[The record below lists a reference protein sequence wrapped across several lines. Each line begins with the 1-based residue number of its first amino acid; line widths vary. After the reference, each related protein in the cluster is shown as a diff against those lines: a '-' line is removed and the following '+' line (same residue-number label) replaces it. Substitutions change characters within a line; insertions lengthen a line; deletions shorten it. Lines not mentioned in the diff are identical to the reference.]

1 MVNWKQQTAQRGFYM
16 KRICIVFIIL
26 LLFLYFNMFVWTP
39 SEPDTMSSQASAL
52 AAESSSASASPYF
65 LEAIG
70 ADDTAAVLD
79 GYPVKETV
87 VAVIDTGA
95 ELSHEDLAD
104 SLWINEAEQNG
115 ADNVDDDG
123 NGYID
128 DIYGVDFIN
137 NVPTPIPDDSSAPLR
152 YEAPEDDSNTSH
164 GTHVSGIIGMNPDN
178 AVGYAGVGYHTK
190 IMILKAGNSKNSF
203 SFANATKAV
212 EYAVANGADV
222 INMSFGS
229 YNENSTFAEELEKA
243 SSSCLLVAA
252 AGNDGRASSNST
264 MYPAAYPYVIGIMAG
279 NTTDGCW
286 TSSNFVDT
294 SPAPYDILC
303 PGESILSTTRY
314 NSYAEKS
321 GTSMASP
328 MAAGSAAVIMGF
340 LEANKTYENREDLLA
355 DTKKYLLMSDSVYT
369 YVADSGLIYITPR
382 LNLKNSLLHI
392 IEDLKKET
400 EASASPAITPS
411 GSPPPTIT
419 PSGSP
424 APTKTPLPTSSA
436 TPTATETPARTS
448 TPSTT
453 PVVSP
458 SPTDS
463 AIPVSPSPA
472 GTPAGTSTPTISP
485 SPASSATPGGFGSPS
500 ESPAVS
506 GTPSP
511 GSTAVSG
518 TPSPGITAVP
528 GTTASAKKFDTK
540 SLKIKKVTQKK
551 KGKHKL
557 TIKWEKCKTAT
568 RYQIRVKYK
577 KNGETRWFY
586 TKKTKITL
594 TRSKKMQVSIRAQ
607 KVSGKKIWSG
617 SYKRLPRVG

>member
-1 MVNWKQQTAQRGFYM
+1 M
-16 KRICIVFIIL
+16 KRICIVFVVL
-26 LLFLYFNMFVWTP
+26 LLFPYFNMFVWTP
-39 SEPDTMSSQASAL
+39 SEPDAMSSQASAL
-52 AAESSSASASPYF
+52 STESSSASASPYY
-65 LEAIG
+65 LAAIG

-79 GYPVKETV
+79 GYPFKETV
-87 VAVIDTGA
+87 IAVIDTGA
-95 ELSHEDLAD
+95 ELSHEDLVD

-115 ADNVDDDG
+115 TDNVDDDN

-137 NVPTPIPDDSSAPLR
+137 NVPTPVPEDSSAPLR

-178 AVGYAGVGYHTK
+178 AVGYAGVGYRTK
-190 IMILKAGNSKNSF
+190 IMILKAGNCKNSF
-203 SFANATKAV
+203 SFANAAKAV
-212 EYAVANGADV
+212 QYAVANGADV

-229 YNENSTFAEELEKA
+229 YNENSTFAEELEMA

-252 AGNDGRASSNST
+252 AGNNGKASSNST
-264 MYPAAYPYVIGIMAG
+264 MYPAAYPYVIGVMAG

-328 MAAGSAAVIMGF
+328 MVAGSAAVIMGF
-340 LEANKTYENREDLLA
+340 LEANKTYESREDLLA

-369 YVADSGLIYITPR
+369 YIADSGLIYITPR
-382 LNLKNSLLHI
+382 LNLKNSLQHI
-392 IEDLKKET
+392 IEDLKKEVQI
-400 EASASPAITPS
+400 SASPSATIEPS
-411 GSPPPTIT
+411 ENPV
-419 PSGSP
+419 
-424 APTKTPLPTSSA
+424 PTKTPLPTSSA
-436 TPTATETPARTS
+436 APAATG
-448 TPSTT
+448 TPSGTSVPTTT
-453 PVVSP
+453 PVVTP

-463 AIPVSPSPA
+463 AIPSPTVSVSPAVMTTPPENSIPAIPTTVPSPA
-472 GTPAGTSTPTISP
+472 
-485 SPASSATPGGFGSPS
+485 ASAVPSATAPS
-500 ESPAVS
+500 
-506 GTPSP
+506 SP
-511 GSTAVSG
+511 GT
-518 TPSPGITAVP
+518 TAVP
-528 GTTASAKKFDTK
+528 GSTTAPAKKFDTK

-557 TIKWEKCKTAT
+557 AIKWKKCKAAT
-568 RYQIRVKYK
+568 RYQIRVKNK
-577 KNGETRWFY
+577 KSGETRWFY

-617 SYKRLPRVG
+617 SYKKLPRVG

>member
-1 MVNWKQQTAQRGFYM
+1 M
-16 KRICIVFIIL
+16 KRICIVFVFL
-26 LLFLYFNMFVWTP
+26 LIFPYFNMFVWTP
-39 SEPDTMSSQASAL
+39 SQPDTMSSQAFTL
-52 AAESSSASASPYF
+52 AAETSSSSSSAPASPYY
-65 LEAIG
+65 LTAIG

-87 VAVIDTGA
+87 IAVIDTGA
-95 ELSHEDLAD
+95 ELSHEDLVD

-115 ADNVDDDG
+115 ADNVDDDD

-137 NVPTPIPDDSSAPLR
+137 NVPTPIPEDSSAPLR

-190 IMILKAGNSKNSF
+190 IMILKAGNYKNSF
-203 SFANATKAV
+203 SFANAAKAV
-212 EYAVANGADV
+212 QYAVANGADV

-229 YNENSTFAEELEKA
+229 YNENSNFAEELEMA

-252 AGNDGRASSNST
+252 AGNNGKASSSST
-264 MYPAAYPYVIGIMAG
+264 MYPAAYPYVIGVMAG

-328 MAAGSAAVIMGF
+328 MVAGSAAVIMGF
-340 LEANKTYENREDLLA
+340 LEANKTYESREDLLT

-369 YVADSGLIYITPR
+369 YIADSGLIYITPR
-382 LNLKNSLLHI
+382 LNLKNSLQHI
-392 IEDLKKET
+392 IEDLKKEVQI
-400 EASASPAITPS
+400 SASPSATIEPS
-411 GSPPPTIT
+411 ENPV
-419 PSGSP
+419 
-424 APTKTPLPTSSA
+424 PTKTPLPTSLA
-436 TPTATETPARTS
+436 TPTATETPSGTS
-448 TPSTT
+448 VPTTTPVVNPAPTDSAVPTATGTPADTSVPSTT

-463 AIPVSPSPA
+463 A
-472 GTPAGTSTPTISP
+472 
-485 SPASSATPGGFGSPS
+485 TPGSSESPS
-500 ESPAVS
+500 ESPVVS
-506 GTPSP
+506 VSP
-511 GSTAVSG
+511 A
-518 TPSPGITAVP
+518 P
-528 GTTASAKKFDTK
+528 AKKFDTK

-551 KGKHKL
+551 KGKYKL

-568 RYQIRVKYK
+568 RYQIRVKNK
-577 KNGETRWFY
+577 KNGETRWLY
-586 TKKTKITL
+586 TKKTKITV
-594 TRSKKMQVSIRAQ
+594 TYSKKMQISIRAQ
-607 KVSGKKIWSG
+607 KISGKKIWSG
-617 SYKRLPRVG
+617 SYKKLPRVKS

>member
-1 MVNWKQQTAQRGFYM
+1 M
-16 KRICIVFIIL
+16 KRICIVFVVL
-26 LLFLYFNMFVWTP
+26 LLFPYFNMFVWTP
-39 SEPDTMSSQASAL
+39 SEPDAMSSQASAL
-52 AAESSSASASPYF
+52 STESSSASASPYY
-65 LEAIG
+65 LAAIG

-79 GYPVKETV
+79 GYPFKETV
-87 VAVIDTGA
+87 IAVIDTGA
-95 ELSHEDLAD
+95 ELSHEDLVD

-115 ADNVDDDG
+115 TDNVDDDN

-137 NVPTPIPDDSSAPLR
+137 NVPTPVPEDSSAPLR

-178 AVGYAGVGYHTK
+178 AVGYAGVGYRTK
-190 IMILKAGNSKNSF
+190 IMILKAGNYKNSF
-203 SFANATKAV
+203 SFANAAKAV
-212 EYAVANGADV
+212 QYAVANGADV

-229 YNENSTFAEELEKA
+229 YNENSTFAEELEMA

-252 AGNDGRASSNST
+252 AGNNGKASSNST
-264 MYPAAYPYVIGIMAG
+264 MYPAAYPYVIGVMAG

-328 MAAGSAAVIMGF
+328 MVAGSAAVIMGF
-340 LEANKTYENREDLLA
+340 LEANKTYESREDLLA

-369 YVADSGLIYITPR
+369 YIADSGLIYITPR
-382 LNLKNSLLHI
+382 LNLKNSLQHI
-392 IEDLKKET
+392 IEDLKKEVQI
-400 EASASPAITPS
+400 SASPSATIEPS
-411 GSPPPTIT
+411 ENPV
-419 PSGSP
+419 
-424 APTKTPLPTSSA
+424 PTKTPSPTNSTSPA
-436 TPTATETPARTS
+436 ATETPSGTS
-448 TPSTT
+448 APTTT
-453 PVVSP
+453 PVVTP

-463 AIPVSPSPA
+463 AIPSPTVSVSPAVMTTPPENSIPAIPTTVPSPA
-472 GTPAGTSTPTISP
+472 
-485 SPASSATPGGFGSPS
+485 ASAVPSATAPS
-500 ESPAVS
+500 
-506 GTPSP
+506 SP
-511 GSTAVSG
+511 GT
-518 TPSPGITAVP
+518 TAVP
-528 GTTASAKKFDTK
+528 GSTTAPAKKFDTK

-557 TIKWEKCKTAT
+557 AIKWKKCKAAT
-568 RYQIRVKYK
+568 RYQIRVKNK

-617 SYKRLPRVG
+617 SYKKLHARKV

>member
-1 MVNWKQQTAQRGFYM
+1 MKQ
-16 KRICIVFIIL
+16 ICIVFVFL
-26 LLFLYFNMFVWTP
+26 LIFPYFNMFVWTP
-39 SEPDTMSSQASAL
+39 SQPDRMSSQASTL
-52 AAESSSASASPYF
+52 ATETSSSSSSASASPYY
-65 LEAIG
+65 LAAIG
-70 ADDTAAVLD
+70 AADTAAVLD

-87 VAVIDTGA
+87 IAVIDTGA
-95 ELSHEDLAD
+95 ELSHEDLVD

-115 ADNVDDDG
+115 TDNVDDDN

-137 NVPTPIPDDSSAPLR
+137 NVPTPVPEDSSAPIR

-164 GTHVSGIIGMNPDN
+164 GTHVSGIIGMNPNN
-178 AVGYAGVGYHTK
+178 AVGYAGVGYRTK
-190 IMILKAGNSKNSF
+190 IMILKAGNYKNSF
-203 SFANATKAV
+203 SFANAAKAV
-212 EYAVANGADV
+212 QYAVANGADV

-229 YNENSTFAEELEKA
+229 YNENSTFAEELEMA

-252 AGNDGRASSNST
+252 AGNNGKASSNST
-264 MYPAAYPYVIGIMAG
+264 MYPAAYPYVIGVMAG

-328 MAAGSAAVIMGF
+328 MVAGSAAVIMGF
-340 LEANKTYENREDLLA
+340 LEANKTYESREDLLT

-369 YVADSGLIYITPR
+369 YIADSGLIYITPR
-382 LNLKNSLLHI
+382 LNLKNSLQHI
-392 IEDLKKET
+392 IEDLKKEVQI
-400 EASASPAITPS
+400 SASPSATIEPS
-411 GSPPPTIT
+411 ENPV
-419 PSGSP
+419 
-424 APTKTPLPTSSA
+424 PTKTPLPTSSA
-436 TPTATETPARTS
+436 TPTATETPSGTS
-448 TPSTT
+448 APTTT
-453 PVVSP
+453 PVVTP

-463 AIPVSPSPA
+463 AIPSPTVSVSPAVMTPPPENSIPAIPTTVPSPA
-472 GTPAGTSTPTISP
+472 
-485 SPASSATPGGFGSPS
+485 ASAVPSATAPS
-500 ESPAVS
+500 
-506 GTPSP
+506 SP
-511 GSTAVSG
+511 GT
-518 TPSPGITAVP
+518 TAVP
-528 GTTASAKKFDTK
+528 GTTTTPSKKFDTK

-557 TIKWEKCKTAT
+557 TIKWKKCKAAT
-568 RYQIRVKYK
+568 RYQIRVKNK

-617 SYKRLPRVG
+617 SYKKLPRVGC

>member
-1 MVNWKQQTAQRGFYM
+1 M
-16 KRICIVFIIL
+16 KRICIVFVVL
-26 LLFLYFNMFVWTP
+26 LLFPYFNMFVWTP
-39 SEPDTMSSQASAL
+39 SEPDAMSSQASAL
-52 AAESSSASASPYF
+52 STESSSASASPYY
-65 LEAIG
+65 LAAIG

-79 GYPVKETV
+79 GYPFKETV
-87 VAVIDTGA
+87 IAVIDTGA
-95 ELSHEDLAD
+95 ELSHEDLVD

-115 ADNVDDDG
+115 TDNVDDDN

-137 NVPTPIPDDSSAPLR
+137 NVPTPVPEDSSAPLR

-178 AVGYAGVGYHTK
+178 AVGYAGVGYRTK
-190 IMILKAGNSKNSF
+190 IMILKAGNYKNSF
-203 SFANATKAV
+203 SFANAAKAV
-212 EYAVANGADV
+212 QYAVANGADV

-229 YNENSTFAEELEKA
+229 YNENSTFAEELEMA

-252 AGNDGRASSNST
+252 AGNDGRASSIST
-264 MYPAAYPYVIGIMAG
+264 MYPAAYPYVIGVMAG

-328 MAAGSAAVIMGF
+328 MVAGSAAVIMGF
-340 LEANKTYENREDLLA
+340 LEANKTYESREDLLA

-369 YVADSGLIYITPR
+369 YIADSGLIYITPR
-382 LNLKNSLLHI
+382 LNLKNSLQHI
-392 IEDLKKET
+392 IEDLKKEVQI
-400 EASASPAITPS
+400 SASPSATIEPS
-411 GSPPPTIT
+411 ENPV
-419 PSGSP
+419 
-424 APTKTPLPTSSA
+424 PTKTPSPTNSTSPA
-436 TPTATETPARTS
+436 ATETPSGTS
-448 TPSTT
+448 APTTT
-453 PVVSP
+453 PVVTP

-463 AIPVSPSPA
+463 AIPSPTVSVSPAVMTTPPENSIPAIPTTVPSPA
-472 GTPAGTSTPTISP
+472 
-485 SPASSATPGGFGSPS
+485 ASAVPSATAPS
-500 ESPAVS
+500 
-506 GTPSP
+506 SP
-511 GSTAVSG
+511 GT
-518 TPSPGITAVP
+518 TAVP
-528 GTTASAKKFDTK
+528 GSTTAPAKKFDTK

-557 TIKWEKCKTAT
+557 AIKWKKCKAAT
-568 RYQIRVKYK
+568 RYQIRVKNK

-617 SYKRLPRVG
+617 SYKKLPRVG

>member
-1 MVNWKQQTAQRGFYM
+1 M
-16 KRICIVFIIL
+16 KRICIVFVV
-26 LLFLYFNMFVWTP
+26 LLFFPYFNMFVWTP
-39 SEPDTMSSQASAL
+39 SEPDAMSSQASAL
-52 AAESSSASASPYF
+52 STESSSASASPYY
-65 LEAIG
+65 LAAIG

-87 VAVIDTGA
+87 IAVIDTGA
-95 ELSHEDLAD
+95 ELSHEDLVD
-104 SLWINEAEQNG
+104 SLWINEAERNG
-115 ADNVDDDG
+115 TDNVDDDG

-137 NVPTPIPDDSSAPLR
+137 NVPTPAPDNPSAPLR

-178 AVGYAGVGYHTK
+178 AVGYAGVGYRTK
-190 IMILKAGNSKNSF
+190 IMILKAGNYKNSF
-203 SFANATKAV
+203 SFANAAKAV
-212 EYAVANGADV
+212 QYAVANGADV

-252 AGNDGRASSNST
+252 AGNNGRASSSST
-264 MYPAAYPYVIGIMAG
+264 MYPAAYPYVIGVMAG

-294 SPAPYDILC
+294 SPAPYNILC
-303 PGESILSTTRY
+303 PGEAILSTTRY

-328 MAAGSAAVIMGF
+328 MVAGSAAVIMGF
-340 LEANKTYENREDLLA
+340 LEANKTYESREVLLA

-369 YVADSGLIYITPR
+369 YIADSGLIYITPR
-382 LNLKNSLLHI
+382 LNLKNSLQHI

-400 EASASPAITPS
+400 GASASPSATIEPS
-411 GSPPPTIT
+411 GNPV
-419 PSGSP
+419 
-424 APTKTPLPTSSA
+424 PTKTPLPTSSA
-436 TPTATETPARTS
+436 TPAATRTPSGTSVPTTTPVVNPSPTDSAVPTATGTPADTS
-448 TPSTT
+448 VPTTT

-463 AIPVSPSPA
+463 A
-472 GTPAGTSTPTISP
+472 
-485 SPASSATPGGFGSPS
+485 TPGSSESPS
-500 ESPAVS
+500 ESPVVS
-506 GTPSP
+506 VSP
-511 GSTAVSG
+511 A
-518 TPSPGITAVP
+518 P
-528 GTTASAKKFDTK
+528 AKKFDTK

-557 TIKWEKCKTAT
+557 TIKWKKCKAAT
-568 RYQIRVKYK
+568 RYQIRVKNK
-577 KNGETRWFY
+577 KNGETRWLY
-586 TKKTKITL
+586 TKKTKITI
-594 TRSKKMQVSIRAQ
+594 TYSKKMQLSIRAQ
-607 KVSGKKIWSG
+607 KISGKKIWSG
-617 SYKRLPRVG
+617 SYKKLPRVKS

>member
-1 MVNWKQQTAQRGFYM
+1 
-16 KRICIVFIIL
+16 
-26 LLFLYFNMFVWTP
+26 MFVWTP
-39 SEPDTMSSQASAL
+39 SQPDMMSSQASTL
-52 AAESSSASASPYF
+52 AAETSSSSASASPYY
-65 LEAIG
+65 LAAIG

-87 VAVIDTGA
+87 IAVIDTGA
-95 ELSHEDLAD
+95 ELSHEDLVD

-137 NVPTPIPDDSSAPLR
+137 NVPTPVPEDSSAPLR

-190 IMILKAGNSKNSF
+190 IMILKAGNYKNSF
-203 SFANATKAV
+203 SFANAEKAV
-212 EYAVANGADV
+212 QYAVANGADV

-252 AGNDGRASSNST
+252 AGNNGRASSNST
-264 MYPAAYPYVIGIMAG
+264 MYPAAYPYVIGVMAG
-279 NTTDGCW
+279 NATDGCW

-303 PGESILSTTRY
+303 PGEAILSTTRY

-340 LEANKTYENREDLLA
+340 LEANKTYESREALLA

-369 YVADSGLIYITPR
+369 YTADSGLIYITPR
-382 LNLKNSLLHI
+382 LNLKNSLQHI
-392 IEDLKKET
+392 IEDLKKEMQI
-400 EASASPAITPS
+400 SASPSATIEPS
-411 GSPPPTIT
+411 GNPL
-419 PSGSP
+419 
-424 APTKTPLPTSSA
+424 PTKTPLPTSSA
-436 TPTATETPARTS
+436 TPAATGTPSETPVPT
-448 TPSTT
+448 TT
-453 PVVSP
+453 PVVNP
-458 SPTDS
+458 APTDS
-463 AIPVSPSPA
+463 AIPLSPA
-472 GTPAGTSTPTISP
+472 PAETPSGTSTPTISP
-485 SPASSATPGGFGSPS
+485 SPASSAVPENFESPS
-500 ESPAVS
+500 ESPAVT

-511 GSTAVSG
+511 DT
-518 TPSPGITAVP
+518 TAVP
-528 GTTASAKKFDTK
+528 GSTTAPAKKFDTK

-551 KGKHKL
+551 KGKYKL
-557 TIKWEKCKTAT
+557 TIKWKKCKAAT
-568 RYQIRVKYK
+568 RYQIRVKNK

-594 TRSKKMQVSIRAQ
+594 TCSKKMQISIRAQ
-607 KVSGKKIWSG
+607 KISGKKIWSG
-617 SYKRLPRVG
+617 SYKKLPRVKS

>member
-1 MVNWKQQTAQRGFYM
+1 MKQ
-16 KRICIVFIIL
+16 ICIVFVFL
-26 LLFLYFNMFVWTP
+26 LIFPYFNMFVWTP
-39 SEPDTMSSQASAL
+39 SQPDRMSSQASTL
-52 AAESSSASASPYF
+52 AAETSSSSSSASASPYY
-65 LEAIG
+65 LAAIG

-87 VAVIDTGA
+87 IAVIDTGA
-95 ELSHEDLAD
+95 ELSHEDLVD

-115 ADNVDDDG
+115 TDNVDDDN

-137 NVPTPIPDDSSAPLR
+137 NVPTPVPEDSSAPLR

-178 AVGYAGVGYHTK
+178 AVGYAGVGYRTK
-190 IMILKAGNSKNSF
+190 IMILKAGNYKNSF
-203 SFANATKAV
+203 SFANAAKAV
-212 EYAVANGADV
+212 QYAVANGADV

-229 YNENSTFAEELEKA
+229 YNENSTFAEELEMA

-252 AGNDGRASSNST
+252 AGNNGKASSNST
-264 MYPAAYPYVIGIMAG
+264 MYPAAYPYVIGVMAG

-328 MAAGSAAVIMGF
+328 MVAGSAAVIMGF
-340 LEANKTYENREDLLA
+340 LEANKTYESREALLA

-369 YVADSGLIYITPR
+369 YIADSGLIYITPR
-382 LNLKNSLLHI
+382 LNLKNSLQHI
-392 IEDLKKET
+392 IEDLKKEVQI
-400 EASASPAITPS
+400 SASPSATIESS
-411 GSPPPTIT
+411 GNPV
-419 PSGSP
+419 
-424 APTKTPLPTSSA
+424 PTKAPLPTSSA
-436 TPTATETPARTS
+436 TPAPTG
-448 TPSTT
+448 TPSGTSVPTTT
-453 PVVSP
+453 PVVTP

-463 AIPVSPSPA
+463 AIP
-472 GTPAGTSTPTISP
+472 
-485 SPASSATPGGFGSPS
+485 
-500 ESPAVS
+500 SPAVS
-506 GTPSP
+506 VSPAVMTTPPENSIPAIPTTVPSP
-511 GSTAVSG
+511 AASAVPSATA
-518 TPSPGITAVP
+518 PSSPDTTAVP
-528 GTTASAKKFDTK
+528 GTTTTPSKKFDTK

-557 TIKWEKCKTAT
+557 TIKWKKCKAAT
-568 RYQIRVKYK
+568 RYQIRVKNK
-577 KNGETRWFY
+577 KNGETRWFC

-617 SYKRLPRVG
+617 SYKKLPRVGC

>member
-1 MVNWKQQTAQRGFYM
+1 MKQ
-16 KRICIVFIIL
+16 ICIVFVFL
-26 LLFLYFNMFVWTP
+26 LIFPYFNMFVLTP
-39 SEPDTMSSQASAL
+39 SEPDAMSSQASAL
-52 AAESSSASASPYF
+52 STESSSASASPYY
-65 LEAIG
+65 LAAIG

-79 GYPVKETV
+79 GYPFKETV
-87 VAVIDTGA
+87 IAVIDTGA
-95 ELSHEDLAD
+95 ELSHEDLVD

-115 ADNVDDDG
+115 TDNVDDDN

-137 NVPTPIPDDSSAPLR
+137 NVPTPVPEDSSAPLR

-178 AVGYAGVGYHTK
+178 AVGYAGVGYRTK
-190 IMILKAGNSKNSF
+190 IMILKAGNYKNSF
-203 SFANATKAV
+203 SFANAAKAV
-212 EYAVANGADV
+212 QYAVANGADV

-229 YNENSTFAEELEKA
+229 YNENSTFAEELEMA

-252 AGNDGRASSNST
+252 AGNNGKASSNST
-264 MYPAAYPYVIGIMAG
+264 MYPAAYPYVIGVMAG

-328 MAAGSAAVIMGF
+328 MVAGSAAVIMGF
-340 LEANKTYENREDLLA
+340 LEANKTYESREDLLA

-369 YVADSGLIYITPR
+369 YIADSGLIYITPR
-382 LNLKNSLLHI
+382 LNLKNSLQHI
-392 IEDLKKET
+392 IEDLKKEVQI
-400 EASASPAITPS
+400 SASPSATIEPS
-411 GSPPPTIT
+411 ENPV
-419 PSGSP
+419 
-424 APTKTPLPTSSA
+424 PTKTPSPTNSTSPA
-436 TPTATETPARTS
+436 ATETPSGTS
-448 TPSTT
+448 APTTT
-453 PVVSP
+453 PVVTP

-463 AIPVSPSPA
+463 AIPSPTVSVSPAVMTTPPENSIPAIPTTVPSPA
-472 GTPAGTSTPTISP
+472 
-485 SPASSATPGGFGSPS
+485 ASAVPSATAPS
-500 ESPAVS
+500 
-506 GTPSP
+506 SP
-511 GSTAVSG
+511 GT
-518 TPSPGITAVP
+518 TAVP
-528 GTTASAKKFDTK
+528 GSTTAPAKKFDTK

-557 TIKWEKCKTAT
+557 AIKWKKCKAAT
-568 RYQIRVKYK
+568 RYQIRVKNK

-617 SYKRLPRVG
+617 SYKKLPRVG

>member
-1 MVNWKQQTAQRGFYM
+1 MKQ
-16 KRICIVFIIL
+16 ICIVFVVL
-26 LLFLYFNMFVWTP
+26 LLFPYFNTFVWTP
-39 SEPDTMSSQASAL
+39 SEPDAMSSQASAL
-52 AAESSSASASPYF
+52 STESSSASASPYY
-65 LEAIG
+65 LAAIG

-79 GYPVKETV
+79 GYPFKETV
-87 VAVIDTGA
+87 IAVIDTGA
-95 ELSHEDLAD
+95 ELSHEDLVD
-104 SLWINEAEQNG
+104 SLWINEAERNG
-115 ADNVDDDG
+115 TDNVDDDS

-137 NVPTPIPDDSSAPLR
+137 NVPTPAPDNPSAPLR

-178 AVGYAGVGYHTK
+178 AVGYAGVGYRTK
-190 IMILKAGNSKNSF
+190 IMILKAGNYKNSF
-203 SFANATKAV
+203 SFANAAKALQ
-212 EYAVANGADV
+212 YAVANGADV

-252 AGNDGRASSNST
+252 AGNNGRASSIST
-264 MYPAAYPYVIGIMAG
+264 MYPAAYPYVIGVMAG

-328 MAAGSAAVIMGF
+328 MVAGSAAVIMGF
-340 LEANKTYENREDLLA
+340 LEANKTYESREALLA

-369 YVADSGLIYITPR
+369 YTADSGLIYITPR
-382 LNLKNSLLHI
+382 LNLKNSLQHI

-400 EASASPAITPS
+400 GASASP
-411 GSPPPTIT
+411 SPAIT

-424 APTKTPLPTSSA
+424 APTKTPLPTDSA
-436 TPTATETPARTS
+436 TPTATETPSGTS
-448 TPSTT
+448 APTTT
-453 PVVSP
+453 PVVTP

-463 AIPVSPSPA
+463 AIP
-472 GTPAGTSTPTISP
+472 
-485 SPASSATPGGFGSPS
+485 
-500 ESPAVS
+500 SPAVS
-506 GTPSP
+506 VSPAVMTPPPENSIPAIPTTVPSP
-511 GSTAVSG
+511 AASAVPSATAPS
-518 TPSPGITAVP
+518 SPGTTAVP
-528 GTTASAKKFDTK
+528 GSTTAPAKKFDTK

-557 TIKWEKCKTAT
+557 TIKWKKCKVAT
-568 RYQIRVKYK
+568 RYQIRVKNK

-607 KVSGKKIWSG
+607 KVSGKKIWNG
-617 SYKRLPRVG
+617 SYKKLPRVIC

>member
-1 MVNWKQQTAQRGFYM
+1 M
-16 KRICIVFIIL
+16 KRICIAFVIL

-52 AAESSSASASPYF
+52 AAESSSASASPYY

-115 ADNVDDDG
+115 AANVDDDG

-137 NVPTPIPDDSSAPLR
+137 NVPTPVPDDSSAPLR

-229 YNENSTFAEELEKA
+229 YNENSTFAEKLEKA

-264 MYPAAYPYVIGIMAG
+264 MYPAAYPYVIGVMAG

-369 YVADSGLIYITPR
+369 YAADSGLIYITPR

-392 IEDLKKET
+392 IEDLKKEA

-463 AIPVSPSPA
+463 AIPVSPTPA

-506 GTPSP
+506 GTLSP

-518 TPSPGITAVP
+518 TPSPGSTAVP

>member
-1 MVNWKQQTAQRGFYM
+1 M
-16 KRICIVFIIL
+16 KRICIVFVVL
-26 LLFLYFNMFVWTP
+26 LLFPYFNMFVWTP
-39 SEPDTMSSQASAL
+39 SEPDAMSSQASAL
-52 AAESSSASASPYF
+52 STESSSASASPYY
-65 LEAIG
+65 LAAIG

-87 VAVIDTGA
+87 IAVIDTGA
-95 ELSHEDLAD
+95 ELSHEDLVD

-115 ADNVDDDG
+115 TDNVDDDN

-137 NVPTPIPDDSSAPLR
+137 NVPTPVPEDSSAPLR

-178 AVGYAGVGYHTK
+178 AVGYAGVGYRTK
-190 IMILKAGNSKNSF
+190 IMILKAGNYKNSF
-203 SFANATKAV
+203 SFANAAKAV
-212 EYAVANGADV
+212 QYAVANGADV

-229 YNENSTFAEELEKA
+229 YNENSTFAEELEMA

-252 AGNDGRASSNST
+252 AGNNGKASSNST
-264 MYPAAYPYVIGIMAG
+264 MYPAAYPYVIGVMAG

-328 MAAGSAAVIMGF
+328 MVAGSAAVIMGF
-340 LEANKTYENREDLLA
+340 LEANKTYESREDLLA

-369 YVADSGLIYITPR
+369 YIADSGLIYITPR
-382 LNLKNSLLHI
+382 LNLKNSLQHI
-392 IEDLKKET
+392 IEDLKKEVQI
-400 EASASPAITPS
+400 SASPSATIEPS
-411 GSPPPTIT
+411 ENPV
-419 PSGSP
+419 
-424 APTKTPLPTSSA
+424 PTKTPSPTNSTSPA
-436 TPTATETPARTS
+436 ATETPSGTS
-448 TPSTT
+448 APTTT
-453 PVVSP
+453 PVVTP

-463 AIPVSPSPA
+463 AIPSPTVSVSPAVMTTPPENSIPAIPTTVPSPA
-472 GTPAGTSTPTISP
+472 
-485 SPASSATPGGFGSPS
+485 ASAVPSATAPS
-500 ESPAVS
+500 
-506 GTPSP
+506 SP
-511 GSTAVSG
+511 GT
-518 TPSPGITAVP
+518 TAVP
-528 GTTASAKKFDTK
+528 GSTTTPAKKFDTK

-557 TIKWEKCKTAT
+557 TIKWKKCKAAT
-568 RYQIRVKYK
+568 RYQIRVKNK

-594 TRSKKMQVSIRAQ
+594 TRSKKMQVGIRAQ

-617 SYKRLPRVG
+617 SYKKLPRVG

>member
-1 MVNWKQQTAQRGFYM
+1 M
-16 KRICIVFIIL
+16 KRICIVFVVL
-26 LLFLYFNMFVWTP
+26 LLFPYFNMFVWTP
-39 SEPDTMSSQASAL
+39 SEPDAMSSQASAL
-52 AAESSSASASPYF
+52 STESSSASASPYY
-65 LEAIG
+65 LAAIG

-79 GYPVKETV
+79 GYPFKETV
-87 VAVIDTGA
+87 IAVIDTGA
-95 ELSHEDLAD
+95 ELSHEDLVD

-115 ADNVDDDG
+115 TDNVDDDN

-137 NVPTPIPDDSSAPLR
+137 NVPTPVPEDSSAPLR

-178 AVGYAGVGYHTK
+178 AVGYAGVGYRTK
-190 IMILKAGNSKNSF
+190 IMILKAGNYKNSF
-203 SFANATKAV
+203 SFANAAKAV
-212 EYAVANGADV
+212 QYAVANGADV

-229 YNENSTFAEELEKA
+229 YNENSTFAEELEMA

-252 AGNDGRASSNST
+252 AGNNGKASSNST
-264 MYPAAYPYVIGIMAG
+264 MYPAAYPYVIGVMAG

-328 MAAGSAAVIMGF
+328 MVAGSAAVIMGF
-340 LEANKTYENREDLLA
+340 LEANKTYESREDLLA

-369 YVADSGLIYITPR
+369 YIADSGLIYITPR
-382 LNLKNSLLHI
+382 LNLKNSLQHI
-392 IEDLKKET
+392 IEDLKKEVQI
-400 EASASPAITPS
+400 SASPSATIEPS
-411 GSPPPTIT
+411 ENPV
-419 PSGSP
+419 
-424 APTKTPLPTSSA
+424 PTKTPSPTNSTSPA
-436 TPTATETPARTS
+436 ATETPSGTS
-448 TPSTT
+448 APTTT
-453 PVVSP
+453 PVVTP

-463 AIPVSPSPA
+463 AIPSPTVSVSPAVMTTPPENSIPAIPTTVPSPA
-472 GTPAGTSTPTISP
+472 
-485 SPASSATPGGFGSPS
+485 ASAVPSATAPS
-500 ESPAVS
+500 
-506 GTPSP
+506 SP
-511 GSTAVSG
+511 GT
-518 TPSPGITAVP
+518 TAVP
-528 GTTASAKKFDTK
+528 GSTTAPAKKFDTK

-557 TIKWEKCKTAT
+557 TIKWKKCKAAT
-568 RYQIRVKYK
+568 RYQIRVKNK

-594 TRSKKMQVSIRAQ
+594 TRSKKMQVGIRAQ

-617 SYKRLPRVG
+617 SYKKLPRVG

>member
-1 MVNWKQQTAQRGFYM
+1 MKQ
-16 KRICIVFIIL
+16 ICIVFVFL
-26 LLFLYFNMFVWTP
+26 LIFPYFNMFVWTP
-39 SEPDTMSSQASAL
+39 SQPDMMSSQASTL
-52 AAESSSASASPYF
+52 AAETSSSSASASPYY
-65 LEAIG
+65 LAAID
-70 ADDTAAVLD
+70 AEDTAAVLD

-87 VAVIDTGA
+87 IAVIDTGA
-95 ELSHEDLAD
+95 ELSHEDLVD

-115 ADNVDDDG
+115 ADNVDDDD

-137 NVPTPIPDDSSAPLR
+137 NVPTPVPEDSSAPLR

-190 IMILKAGNSKNSF
+190 IMILKAGNYKNSF
-203 SFANATKAV
+203 SFANAAKAV
-212 EYAVANGADV
+212 QYAVANGADV

-252 AGNDGRASSNST
+252 AGNNGRASSDST
-264 MYPAAYPYVIGIMAG
+264 MYPAAYPYVIGVMAG

-303 PGESILSTTRY
+303 PGEAILSTTRY

-340 LEANKTYENREDLLA
+340 LEANKTYESREALLA

-369 YVADSGLIYITPR
+369 YIADSGLIYITPR
-382 LNLKNSLLHI
+382 LNLKNSLQHI
-392 IEDLKKET
+392 IEDLKKEVQI
-400 EASASPAITPS
+400 SASPSATIEPS
-411 GSPPPTIT
+411 ENPV
-419 PSGSP
+419 
-424 APTKTPLPTSSA
+424 PTKTPLPTSSA
-436 TPTATETPARTS
+436 TPAATGTPSGTSVPTTTPVVNPSPTDSAVPTATGTPADTS
-448 TPSTT
+448 VPSTT

-463 AIPVSPSPA
+463 A
-472 GTPAGTSTPTISP
+472 
-485 SPASSATPGGFGSPS
+485 TPGSSESPS
-500 ESPAVS
+500 ESPVVT

-511 GSTAVSG
+511 GT
-518 TPSPGITAVP
+518 TAVP
-528 GTTASAKKFDTK
+528 GSTTAPAKKFDTK

-551 KGKHKL
+551 KGKYKL
-557 TIKWEKCKTAT
+557 TIKWKKCRTAT
-568 RYQIRVKYK
+568 RYQIRVKNK
-577 KNGETRWFY
+577 KNGETRWLY
-586 TKKTKITL
+586 TKKTKITV
-594 TRSKKMQVSIRAQ
+594 TYSKKMQISIRAQ
-607 KVSGKKIWSG
+607 KISGKKIWSG
-617 SYKRLPRVG
+617 SYKKLPRVKS

>member
-1 MVNWKQQTAQRGFYM
+1 MVNWKQQIAQRGFYM
-16 KRICIVFIIL
+16 KRICIVFIVL
-26 LLFLYFNMFVWTP
+26 LLFPYFNMFVWTP
-39 SEPDTMSSQASAL
+39 SEPDAMSSQASAL
-52 AAESSSASASPYF
+52 STESSSFSASPYY
-65 LEAIG
+65 LAAIG

-87 VAVIDTGA
+87 IAVIDTGA

-104 SLWINEAEQNG
+104 SLWINEAERNG
-115 ADNVDDDG
+115 TDNVDDDG

-137 NVPTPIPDDSSAPLR
+137 NVPTPVPDNPSAPLR
-152 YEAPEDDSNTSH
+152 YEAPEDDSNSSH
-164 GTHVSGIIGMNPDN
+164 GTHVSGIIGMDPNN

-229 YNENSTFAEELEKA
+229 YNKNSTFAEELEKA

-252 AGNDGRASSNST
+252 AGNDGRASSDST
-264 MYPAAYPYVIGIMAG
+264 MYPAAYPYVIGVMAG
-279 NTTDGCW
+279 NTADGCW

-328 MAAGSAAVIMGF
+328 MAAGSAAVIMGV

-369 YVADSGLIYITPR
+369 YTADSGLIYMTPR
-382 LNLKNSLLHI
+382 LNLKNSLQHI

-400 EASASPAITPS
+400 GASTSPSPA
-411 GSPPPTIT
+411 IT

-424 APTKTPLPTSSA
+424 APTKTPLPTNSA
-436 TPTATETPARTS
+436 SPTATETPAGTS

-453 PVVSP
+453 PVRSP

-463 AIPVSPSPA
+463 ASPTPT

-485 SPASSATPGGFGSPS
+485 SPAVSAVP
-500 ESPAVS
+500 

-511 GSTAVSG
+511 GNTSVPDSTAA
-518 TPSPGITAVP
+518 PG
-528 GTTASAKKFDTK
+528 KKFNTK
-540 SLKIKKVTQKK
+540 SLKIQKITQRK
-551 KGKHKL
+551 KGKHKI
-557 TIKWEKCKTAT
+557 TIKWKKCKTAT
-568 RYQIRVKYK
+568 RYQIRVKNK

-594 TRSKKMQVSIRAQ
+594 TYSKKMQVSIRAQ

-617 SYKRLPRVG
+617 SYKKLPRVGC

>member
-1 MVNWKQQTAQRGFYM
+1 MKQ
-16 KRICIVFIIL
+16 ICIVFVFLLIL
-26 LLFLYFNMFVWTP
+26 PYFNMFVWTP
-39 SEPDTMSSQASAL
+39 SQPDRMSSQASTL
-52 AAESSSASASPYF
+52 AAETSSSSSSASASPYY
-65 LEAIG
+65 LAAIG
-70 ADDTAAVLD
+70 ADDTTAVLD

-87 VAVIDTGA
+87 IAVIDTGA
-95 ELSHEDLAD
+95 ELSHEDLVD

-115 ADNVDDDG
+115 ADNVDDDN

-137 NVPTPIPDDSSAPLR
+137 NVPTPVPEDSSAPLR

-178 AVGYAGVGYHTK
+178 AVGYAGVGYRTK
-190 IMILKAGNSKNSF
+190 IMILKAGNYKNSF
-203 SFANATKAV
+203 SFANAAKAV
-212 EYAVANGADV
+212 QYAVANGADV

-229 YNENSTFAEELEKA
+229 YNENSTFAKELEMA

-252 AGNDGRASSNST
+252 AGNNGKASSTST
-264 MYPAAYPYVIGIMAG
+264 MYPAAYPYVIGVMAG

-328 MAAGSAAVIMGF
+328 MVAGSAAVIMGF
-340 LEANKTYENREDLLA
+340 LEANKTYESREDLLT

-369 YVADSGLIYITPR
+369 YIADSGLIYITPR
-382 LNLKNSLLHI
+382 LNLKNSLQHI
-392 IEDLKKET
+392 IEDLKKEVQI
-400 EASASPAITPS
+400 SASPSATIEPS
-411 GSPPPTIT
+411 ENPV
-419 PSGSP
+419 
-424 APTKTPLPTSSA
+424 PTKTPLPTSSA
-436 TPTATETPARTS
+436 TPTATETPSGTS
-448 TPSTT
+448 APTRNPSPTV

-458 SPTDS
+458 SPTV
-463 AIPVSPSPA
+463 PVV
-472 GTPAGTSTPTISP
+472 SP
-485 SPASSATPGGFGSPS
+485 SPASSAVPGIF
-500 ESPAVS
+500 ESPPENSIPAIPTTV
-506 GTPSP
+506 PSP
-511 GSTAVSG
+511 AASAVPSATA
-518 TPSPGITAVP
+518 PSSPDTTAVP
-528 GTTASAKKFDTK
+528 GSTTAPAKKFDTK

-557 TIKWEKCKTAT
+557 TIKWKKCKAAT
-568 RYQIRVKYK
+568 RYQIRVKNK

-607 KVSGKKIWSG
+607 KISGKKIWSG
-617 SYKRLPRVG
+617 SYKKLPRVD

>member
-1 MVNWKQQTAQRGFYM
+1 M
-16 KRICIVFIIL
+16 KRICIVFVVL
-26 LLFLYFNMFVWTP
+26 LLFPYFNMFVWTP
-39 SEPDTMSSQASAL
+39 SEPDAMSSQASAL
-52 AAESSSASASPYF
+52 STESSSASASPYY
-65 LEAIG
+65 LAAIG

-79 GYPVKETV
+79 GYPFKETV
-87 VAVIDTGA
+87 IAVIDTGA
-95 ELSHEDLAD
+95 ELSHEDLVD

-115 ADNVDDDG
+115 TDNVDDDN

-137 NVPTPIPDDSSAPLR
+137 NVPTPVPEDSSAPLR

-178 AVGYAGVGYHTK
+178 AVGYAGVGYRTK
-190 IMILKAGNSKNSF
+190 IMILKAGNYKNSF
-203 SFANATKAV
+203 SFANAAKAV
-212 EYAVANGADV
+212 QYAVANGADV

-229 YNENSTFAEELEKA
+229 YNENSTFAEELEMA

-252 AGNDGRASSNST
+252 AGNNGKASSNST
-264 MYPAAYPYVIGIMAG
+264 MYPAAYPYVIGVMAG

-328 MAAGSAAVIMGF
+328 MVAGSAAVIMGF
-340 LEANKTYENREDLLA
+340 LEANKTYESREDLLA

-369 YVADSGLIYITPR
+369 YIADSGLIYITPR
-382 LNLKNSLLHI
+382 LNLKNSLQHI
-392 IEDLKKET
+392 IEDLKK
-400 EASASPAITPS
+400 AVQISAAPS
-411 GSPPPTIT
+411 ATIE
-419 PSGSP
+419 PSENP
-424 APTKTPLPTSSA
+424 VPTKTPSPTNSTSPA
-436 TPTATETPARTS
+436 ATETPSGTS
-448 TPSTT
+448 APTTT
-453 PVVSP
+453 PVVTP

-463 AIPVSPSPA
+463 AIPSPTVSVSPAVMTTPPENSIPAIPTTVPSPA
-472 GTPAGTSTPTISP
+472 
-485 SPASSATPGGFGSPS
+485 ASAVPSATAPS
-500 ESPAVS
+500 
-506 GTPSP
+506 SP
-511 GSTAVSG
+511 GT
-518 TPSPGITAVP
+518 TAVP
-528 GTTASAKKFDTK
+528 GSTTAPAKKFDTK

-557 TIKWEKCKTAT
+557 AIKWKKCKAAT
-568 RYQIRVKYK
+568 RYQIRVKNK

-617 SYKRLPRVG
+617 SYKKLPRVG

>member
-1 MVNWKQQTAQRGFYM
+1 MKQ
-16 KRICIVFIIL
+16 ICIVFVFL
-26 LLFLYFNMFVWTP
+26 LIFPYFNMFVLTP
-39 SEPDTMSSQASAL
+39 SQPDRMSSQASTL
-52 AAESSSASASPYF
+52 AAETSSSSSSASASPYY
-65 LEAIG
+65 LAAIG

-87 VAVIDTGA
+87 IAVIDTGA
-95 ELSHEDLAD
+95 ELSHEDLVD

-115 ADNVDDDG
+115 TDNVDDDN

-137 NVPTPIPDDSSAPLR
+137 NVPTPVPEDSSAPLR

-178 AVGYAGVGYHTK
+178 AVGYAGVGYRTK
-190 IMILKAGNSKNSF
+190 IMILKAGNYKNSF
-203 SFANATKAV
+203 SFANAAKAV
-212 EYAVANGADV
+212 QYAVANGADV

-229 YNENSTFAEELEKA
+229 YNENSTFAEELEMA

-252 AGNDGRASSNST
+252 AGNNGKASSNST
-264 MYPAAYPYVIGIMAG
+264 MYPAAYPYVIGVMAG

-328 MAAGSAAVIMGF
+328 MVAGSAAVIMGF
-340 LEANKTYENREDLLA
+340 LEANKTYESREDLLT

-369 YVADSGLIYITPR
+369 YIADSGLIYITPR
-382 LNLKNSLLHI
+382 LNLKNSLQHI
-392 IEDLKKET
+392 IEDLKKEVQI
-400 EASASPAITPS
+400 SASPSATIEPS
-411 GSPPPTIT
+411 ENPV
-419 PSGSP
+419 
-424 APTKTPLPTSSA
+424 PTKTPLPTSSA
-436 TPTATETPARTS
+436 TPTATETPSGTS
-448 TPSTT
+448 APTTT
-453 PVVSP
+453 PVVTP

-463 AIPVSPSPA
+463 AIPSPTVSVSPAVMTTPPENSIPAIPTTVPSPA
-472 GTPAGTSTPTISP
+472 
-485 SPASSATPGGFGSPS
+485 ASAVPSATAPSSPD
-500 ESPAVS
+500 
-506 GTPSP
+506 T
-511 GSTAVSG
+511 
-518 TPSPGITAVP
+518 TAVP
-528 GTTASAKKFDTK
+528 GTTTTPSKKFDTK

-557 TIKWEKCKTAT
+557 TIKWKKCKAAT
-568 RYQIRVKYK
+568 RYQIRVKNK
-577 KNGETRWFY
+577 KNGETRWFC

-617 SYKRLPRVG
+617 SYKKLPRVGC

>member
-1 MVNWKQQTAQRGFYM
+1 M
-16 KRICIVFIIL
+16 KRICIVFVVL
-26 LLFLYFNMFVWTP
+26 LLFPYFNMFVWTP
-39 SEPDTMSSQASAL
+39 SEPDAMSSQASAL
-52 AAESSSASASPYF
+52 STESSSASASPYY
-65 LEAIG
+65 LAAIG

-79 GYPVKETV
+79 GYPFKETV
-87 VAVIDTGA
+87 IAVIDTGA
-95 ELSHEDLAD
+95 ELSHEDLVD
-104 SLWINEAEQNG
+104 SLWINEAERNG
-115 ADNVDDDG
+115 TDNVDDDS

-137 NVPTPIPDDSSAPLR
+137 NVPTPAPDNPSAPLR

-178 AVGYAGVGYHTK
+178 AVGYAGVGYRTK
-190 IMILKAGNSKNSF
+190 IMILKAGNYKNSF
-203 SFANATKAV
+203 SFANAAKAV
-212 EYAVANGADV
+212 QYAVANGADV

-229 YNENSTFAEELEKA
+229 YNENSTFAEELEMA

-252 AGNDGRASSNST
+252 AGNNGKASSNLT
-264 MYPAAYPYVIGIMAG
+264 MYPAAYPYVIGVMAG

-303 PGESILSTTRY
+303 PGEAILSTTRY

-328 MAAGSAAVIMGF
+328 MTAGSAAVIMGF
-340 LEANKTYENREDLLA
+340 LEANKTYESREALLA

-369 YVADSGLIYITPR
+369 YIADSGLIYITPR
-382 LNLKNSLLHI
+382 LNLKNSLQHI

-400 EASASPAITPS
+400 GASASP
-411 GSPPPTIT
+411 SPAIT

-424 APTKTPLPTSSA
+424 APTKTPLPTDSA
-436 TPTATETPARTS
+436 TPTATETPSGTS
-448 TPSTT
+448 APTTT
-453 PVVSP
+453 PVVTP

-463 AIPVSPSPA
+463 AIP
-472 GTPAGTSTPTISP
+472 
-485 SPASSATPGGFGSPS
+485 
-500 ESPAVS
+500 SPAVS
-506 GTPSP
+506 VSPAVMTPPPENSIPAIPTTVPSP
-511 GSTAVSG
+511 AASAVPSATAPS
-518 TPSPGITAVP
+518 SPGTTAVP
-528 GTTASAKKFDTK
+528 GSTTAPAKKFDTK

-557 TIKWEKCKTAT
+557 TIKWKKCKVAT
-568 RYQIRVKYK
+568 RYQIRVKNK

-607 KVSGKKIWSG
+607 KVSGKKIWNG
-617 SYKRLPRVG
+617 SYKKLPRVIC

>member
-1 MVNWKQQTAQRGFYM
+1 MKQ
-16 KRICIVFIIL
+16 ICIVFVFL
-26 LLFLYFNMFVWTP
+26 LIFPYFNMFVWTP
-39 SEPDTMSSQASAL
+39 SQPDMMSSQASTL
-52 AAESSSASASPYF
+52 AAETSSSSASASPYY
-65 LEAIG
+65 LAAIG

-79 GYPVKETV
+79 GYQVKETV
-87 VAVIDTGA
+87 IAVIDTGA
-95 ELSHEDLAD
+95 ELSHEDLVD

-137 NVPTPIPDDSSAPLR
+137 NVPTPVPEDSSAPLR

-190 IMILKAGNSKNSF
+190 IMILKAGNYKNSF
-203 SFANATKAV
+203 SFANAEKAV
-212 EYAVANGADV
+212 QYAVANGADV

-252 AGNDGRASSNST
+252 AGNNGKASSSST
-264 MYPAAYPYVIGIMAG
+264 MYPAAYPYVIGVMAG

-303 PGESILSTTRY
+303 PGEDILSTTRY

-340 LEANKTYENREDLLA
+340 LEANKTYESREALLA

-369 YVADSGLIYITPR
+369 YTADSGLIYITPR
-382 LNLKNSLLHI
+382 LNLKNSLQHI
-392 IEDLKKET
+392 IEDLKKEVQI
-400 EASASPAITPS
+400 SASPSATIEPS
-411 GSPPPTIT
+411 GNPL
-419 PSGSP
+419 
-424 APTKTPLPTSSA
+424 PTKTPLPTSSA
-436 TPTATETPARTS
+436 TPAPTGTPSGTSVPTTTPVVNPAPTDSAVPTATGTPADTS
-448 TPSTT
+448 VPSTT

-463 AIPVSPSPA
+463 A
-472 GTPAGTSTPTISP
+472 
-485 SPASSATPGGFGSPS
+485 TPGSSESPS
-500 ESPAVS
+500 ESPAVT

-511 GSTAVSG
+511 GT
-518 TPSPGITAVP
+518 TAVP
-528 GTTASAKKFDTK
+528 GSTTAPAKKFDTK

-551 KGKHKL
+551 KGKYKL
-557 TIKWEKCKTAT
+557 TIKWKKCKAAT
-568 RYQIRVKYK
+568 RYQIRVKNK

-594 TRSKKMQVSIRAQ
+594 TCSKKMQISIRAQ

-617 SYKRLPRVG
+617 SYKKLPRVKS

>member
-1 MVNWKQQTAQRGFYM
+1 MKQ
-16 KRICIVFIIL
+16 ICIVFVFL
-26 LLFLYFNMFVWTP
+26 LIFPYFNMFVLTP
-39 SEPDTMSSQASAL
+39 SQPDRMSSQAFTL
-52 AAESSSASASPYF
+52 AAETSSSSSSASASPYY
-65 LEAIG
+65 LAAIG
-70 ADDTAAVLD
+70 ADDTAAVLG

-87 VAVIDTGA
+87 IAIIDTGA
-95 ELSHEDLAD
+95 ELSHEDLVD

-115 ADNVDDDG
+115 TDNVDDDN

-137 NVPTPIPDDSSAPLR
+137 NVPTPVPEDSSAPLR

-164 GTHVSGIIGMNPDN
+164 GTHVSGIIGMNPNN
-178 AVGYAGVGYHTK
+178 AVGYAGVGYRTK
-190 IMILKAGNSKNSF
+190 IMILKAGNYKNSF
-203 SFANATKAV
+203 SFANAAKAV
-212 EYAVANGADV
+212 QYAVANGADV

-229 YNENSTFAEELEKA
+229 YNENSNFAEELEMA

-252 AGNDGRASSNST
+252 AGNNGKASSSST
-264 MYPAAYPYVIGIMAG
+264 MYPAAYPYVIGVMAG

-328 MAAGSAAVIMGF
+328 MVAGSAAVIMGF
-340 LEANKTYENREDLLA
+340 LEANKTYESREDLLA

-369 YVADSGLIYITPR
+369 YIADSGLIYITPR
-382 LNLKNSLLHI
+382 LNLKNSLQHI
-392 IEDLKKET
+392 IEDLKKEVQI
-400 EASASPAITPS
+400 SASPSATIEPS
-411 GSPPPTIT
+411 GNPV
-419 PSGSP
+419 
-424 APTKTPLPTSSA
+424 PTKTPLPTSSA
-436 TPTATETPARTS
+436 TPTATETPSGTS
-448 TPSTT
+448 APTTTPVVTPSPADSAVPTATGTPADTSVPSTT

-463 AIPVSPSPA
+463 A
-472 GTPAGTSTPTISP
+472 
-485 SPASSATPGGFGSPS
+485 TPGSSESPS
-500 ESPAVS
+500 ESPVVS
-506 GTPSP
+506 VSPAPS
-511 GSTAVSG
+511 
-518 TPSPGITAVP
+518 
-528 GTTASAKKFDTK
+528 KKFDTK

-557 TIKWEKCKTAT
+557 TIKWKKCKAAT
-568 RYQIRVKYK
+568 RYQIRVKNK

-617 SYKRLPRVG
+617 SYKKLPRVGC

>member
-1 MVNWKQQTAQRGFYM
+1 M
-16 KRICIVFIIL
+16 KRICIVFVVL
-26 LLFLYFNMFVWTP
+26 LLFPYFNMFVWTP
-39 SEPDTMSSQASAL
+39 SEPDAMSSQASAL
-52 AAESSSASASPYF
+52 STESSSASASPYY
-65 LEAIG
+65 LAAIG

-79 GYPVKETV
+79 GYPFKETV
-87 VAVIDTGA
+87 IAVIDTGA
-95 ELSHEDLAD
+95 ELSHEDLVD

-115 ADNVDDDG
+115 TGNVDDDN

-137 NVPTPIPDDSSAPLR
+137 NVPTPVPEDSSAPLR

-178 AVGYAGVGYHTK
+178 AVGYAGVGYRTK
-190 IMILKAGNSKNSF
+190 IMILKAGNYKNSF
-203 SFANATKAV
+203 SFANAAKAV
-212 EYAVANGADV
+212 QYAVANGADV

-229 YNENSTFAEELEKA
+229 YNENSTFAEELEMA

-252 AGNDGRASSNST
+252 AGNNGKASSNST
-264 MYPAAYPYVIGIMAG
+264 MYPAAYPYVIGVMAG

-328 MAAGSAAVIMGF
+328 MVAGSAAVIMGF
-340 LEANKTYENREDLLA
+340 LEANKTYESREDLLA

-369 YVADSGLIYITPR
+369 YIADSGLIYITPR
-382 LNLKNSLLHI
+382 LNLKNSLQHI
-392 IEDLKKET
+392 IEDLKKEVQI
-400 EASASPAITPS
+400 SASPSATIEPS
-411 GSPPPTIT
+411 ENPV
-419 PSGSP
+419 
-424 APTKTPLPTSSA
+424 PTKTPLPTSSA
-436 TPTATETPARTS
+436 TPTATETPSGTS
-448 TPSTT
+448 APTTT
-453 PVVSP
+453 PVVTP

-463 AIPVSPSPA
+463 AIPSPTVSVSPAVMTTPPENSIPAIPTTVPSPA
-472 GTPAGTSTPTISP
+472 
-485 SPASSATPGGFGSPS
+485 ASAVPSATAPS
-500 ESPAVS
+500 
-506 GTPSP
+506 SP
-511 GSTAVSG
+511 GT
-518 TPSPGITAVP
+518 TAVP
-528 GTTASAKKFDTK
+528 GSTTAPAKKFDTK

-557 TIKWEKCKTAT
+557 AIKWKKCKAAT
-568 RYQIRVKYK
+568 RYQIRVKNK
-577 KNGETRWFY
+577 KSGETRWFY

-617 SYKRLPRVG
+617 SYKKLPRVG

>member
-1 MVNWKQQTAQRGFYM
+1 M
-16 KRICIVFIIL
+16 KRICIVFVVL
-26 LLFLYFNMFVWTP
+26 LLFPYFNMFVWTP
-39 SEPDTMSSQASAL
+39 SEPDAMSSQASAL
-52 AAESSSASASPYF
+52 STESSSASASPYY
-65 LEAIG
+65 LAAIG

-87 VAVIDTGA
+87 IAVIDTGA
-95 ELSHEDLAD
+95 ELSHEDLVD

-115 ADNVDDDG
+115 TDNVDDDG

-137 NVPTPIPDDSSAPLR
+137 NVPTPAPDNPSAPLR

-178 AVGYAGVGYHTK
+178 AVGYAGVGYRTK
-190 IMILKAGNSKNSF
+190 IMILKAGNYKNSF

-252 AGNDGRASSNST
+252 AGNDGRASSDST
-264 MYPAAYPYVIGIMAG
+264 MYPAAYPYVIGVMAG
-279 NTTDGCW
+279 NTADGCW

-340 LEANKTYENREDLLA
+340 LEANKTYENREALLA

-369 YVADSGLIYITPR
+369 YTADSGLIYMTPR
-382 LNLKNSLLHI
+382 LNLKNSLQHI

-400 EASASPAITPS
+400 GAGASASPSPAITPS
-411 GSPPPTIT
+411 E
-419 PSGSP
+419 SP
-424 APTKTPLPTSSA
+424 APTKTPLPADSA
-436 TPTATETPARTS
+436 VPTATGTPADTS
-448 TPSTT
+448 VPTTT

-463 AIPVSPSPA
+463 A
-472 GTPAGTSTPTISP
+472 
-485 SPASSATPGGFGSPS
+485 TPGSSESPS
-500 ESPAVS
+500 ESPVVS
-506 GTPSP
+506 VSP
-511 GSTAVSG
+511 A
-518 TPSPGITAVP
+518 P
-528 GTTASAKKFDTK
+528 AKKFDTK

-557 TIKWEKCKTAT
+557 TIKWKKCKAAT
-568 RYQIRVKYK
+568 RYQIRVKNK

-617 SYKRLPRVG
+617 SYKKLPRVKS

>member
-1 MVNWKQQTAQRGFYM
+1 MKQ
-16 KRICIVFIIL
+16 ICIVFVFL
-26 LLFLYFNMFVWTP
+26 LIFPYFNMFVLTP
-39 SEPDTMSSQASAL
+39 SQPDRMSSQASTL
-52 AAESSSASASPYF
+52 AAETSSSSSSASASPYY
-65 LEAIG
+65 LAAIG

-87 VAVIDTGA
+87 IAVIDTGA
-95 ELSHEDLAD
+95 ELSHEDLVD

-115 ADNVDDDG
+115 TDNVDDDN

-137 NVPTPIPDDSSAPLR
+137 NVPTPVPEDSSAPLR
-152 YEAPEDDSNTSH
+152 YESPEDDSNTSH
-164 GTHVSGIIGMNPDN
+164 GTHVSGIIGMNPNN
-178 AVGYAGVGYHTK
+178 AVGYAGVGYRTK
-190 IMILKAGNSKNSF
+190 IMILKAGNYKNSF
-203 SFANATKAV
+203 SFANAAKAV
-212 EYAVANGADV
+212 QYAVANGADV

-229 YNENSTFAEELEKA
+229 YNENSTFAEELEMA

-252 AGNDGRASSNST
+252 AGNNGKASSNST
-264 MYPAAYPYVIGIMAG
+264 MYPAAYPYVIGVMAG

-328 MAAGSAAVIMGF
+328 MVAGSAAVIMGF
-340 LEANKTYENREDLLA
+340 LEANKTYESREDLLA

-369 YVADSGLIYITPR
+369 YIADSGLIYITPR
-382 LNLKNSLLHI
+382 LNLKNSLQHI
-392 IEDLKKET
+392 IEDLKKEVQI
-400 EASASPAITPS
+400 SASPSATIEPS
-411 GSPPPTIT
+411 ENPV
-419 PSGSP
+419 
-424 APTKTPLPTSSA
+424 PTKTPLPTSSA
-436 TPTATETPARTS
+436 APAATG
-448 TPSTT
+448 TPSGTSVPTTT
-453 PVVSP
+453 PVVTP

-463 AIPVSPSPA
+463 AIPSPTVSVSPAVMTTPPENSIPAIPTTVPSPA
-472 GTPAGTSTPTISP
+472 
-485 SPASSATPGGFGSPS
+485 ASAVPSATAPS
-500 ESPAVS
+500 
-506 GTPSP
+506 SP
-511 GSTAVSG
+511 GT
-518 TPSPGITAVP
+518 TAVP
-528 GTTASAKKFDTK
+528 GCTTAPAKKFDTK

-557 TIKWEKCKTAT
+557 TIKWKKCKAAT
-568 RYQIRVKYK
+568 RYQIRVKNK

-607 KVSGKKIWSG
+607 KVSGEKIWSG
-617 SYKRLPRVG
+617 SYKKLPRVG

>member
-1 MVNWKQQTAQRGFYM
+1 M
-16 KRICIVFIIL
+16 KRICIVFVVL
-26 LLFLYFNMFVWTP
+26 LLFPYFNMFVWTP
-39 SEPDTMSSQASAL
+39 SEPDAMSSQASAL
-52 AAESSSASASPYF
+52 STESSSASASPYY
-65 LEAIG
+65 LAAIG

-79 GYPVKETV
+79 GYPFKETV
-87 VAVIDTGA
+87 IAVIDTGA
-95 ELSHEDLAD
+95 ELSHEDLVD

-115 ADNVDDDG
+115 TDNVDDDN

-137 NVPTPIPDDSSAPLR
+137 NVPTPVPEDSSAPLR

-178 AVGYAGVGYHTK
+178 AVGYAGVGYRTK
-190 IMILKAGNSKNSF
+190 IMILKAGNYKNSF
-203 SFANATKAV
+203 SFANAAKAV
-212 EYAVANGADV
+212 QYAVANGADV

-229 YNENSTFAEELEKA
+229 YNENSTFAEELEMA

-252 AGNDGRASSNST
+252 AGNNGKASSNST
-264 MYPAAYPYVIGIMAG
+264 MYPAAYPYVIGVMAG

-328 MAAGSAAVIMGF
+328 MVAGSAAVIMGF
-340 LEANKTYENREDLLA
+340 LEANKTYESREDLLA

-369 YVADSGLIYITPR
+369 YIADSGLIYITPR
-382 LNLKNSLLHI
+382 LNLKNSLQHI
-392 IEDLKKET
+392 IEDLKKEVQI
-400 EASASPAITPS
+400 SASPSATIEPS
-411 GSPPPTIT
+411 ENPV
-419 PSGSP
+419 
-424 APTKTPLPTSSA
+424 PTKTPSPTNSTSPA
-436 TPTATETPARTS
+436 ATETPSGTS
-448 TPSTT
+448 APTTT
-453 PVVSP
+453 PVVTP

-463 AIPVSPSPA
+463 AIPSPTVSVSPAVMTTPPENSIPAIPTTVPSPA
-472 GTPAGTSTPTISP
+472 
-485 SPASSATPGGFGSPS
+485 ASAVPSATAPS
-500 ESPAVS
+500 
-506 GTPSP
+506 SP
-511 GSTAVSG
+511 GT
-518 TPSPGITAVP
+518 TAVP
-528 GTTASAKKFDTK
+528 GSTTAPAKKFDTK

-557 TIKWEKCKTAT
+557 AIKWKKCKAAT
-568 RYQIRVKYK
+568 RYQIRVKNK

-617 SYKRLPRVG
+617 SYKKLPRVG

>member
-1 MVNWKQQTAQRGFYM
+1 MKQ
-16 KRICIVFIIL
+16 ICIVFVFL
-26 LLFLYFNMFVWTP
+26 LIFPYFNMFVWTP
-39 SEPDTMSSQASAL
+39 SQPDMMSSQASTL
-52 AAESSSASASPYF
+52 AAETSSSSASASPYY
-65 LEAIG
+65 LAAIG

-87 VAVIDTGA
+87 IAVIDTGA
-95 ELSHEDLAD
+95 ELSHEDLVD

-137 NVPTPIPDDSSAPLR
+137 NVPTPVPEDSSAPLR

-190 IMILKAGNSKNSF
+190 IMILKAGNYKNSF
-203 SFANATKAV
+203 SFANAAKAV
-212 EYAVANGADV
+212 QYAVANGADV

-252 AGNDGRASSNST
+252 AGNNGRASSNST
-264 MYPAAYPYVIGIMAG
+264 MYPAAYPYVIGVMAG

-303 PGESILSTTRY
+303 PGEAILSTTRY

-340 LEANKTYENREDLLA
+340 LEANKTYESREALLA

-369 YVADSGLIYITPR
+369 YTADSGLIYITPR
-382 LNLKNSLLHI
+382 LNLKNSLQHI
-392 IEDLKKET
+392 IEDLKKEVQI
-400 EASASPAITPS
+400 SASPSATIEPS
-411 GSPPPTIT
+411 GNPV
-419 PSGSP
+419 
-424 APTKTPLPTSSA
+424 PTKTPLPTSSA
-436 TPTATETPARTS
+436 TPAPTGTPSGTSVPTTTPVVSPSPTDSAVPTATGTPADTS
-448 TPSTT
+448 VPSTT

-463 AIPVSPSPA
+463 A
-472 GTPAGTSTPTISP
+472 
-485 SPASSATPGGFGSPS
+485 TPGISESPS
-500 ESPAVS
+500 ESPAVT

-511 GSTAVSG
+511 GT
-518 TPSPGITAVP
+518 TAVP
-528 GTTASAKKFDTK
+528 GSTTAPAKKFDTK

-557 TIKWEKCKTAT
+557 TIKWKKCKAAT
-568 RYQIRVKYK
+568 RYQLRVKNK

-594 TRSKKMQVSIRAQ
+594 TCSKKMQISIRAQ
-607 KVSGKKIWSG
+607 KISGKKIWSG
-617 SYKRLPRVG
+617 SYKKLSRVKS

>member
-1 MVNWKQQTAQRGFYM
+1 MKQ
-16 KRICIVFIIL
+16 ICIVFVFL
-26 LLFLYFNMFVWTP
+26 LIFPYFNMFVWTP
-39 SEPDTMSSQASAL
+39 SQPDMMSSQASTL
-52 AAESSSASASPYF
+52 AAETSSSSASASPYY
-65 LEAIG
+65 LAAIG

-87 VAVIDTGA
+87 IAVIDTGA
-95 ELSHEDLAD
+95 ELSHEDLVD

-115 ADNVDDDG
+115 ADNVDDDD

-137 NVPTPIPDDSSAPLR
+137 NVPTPVPEDSSAPLR

-190 IMILKAGNSKNSF
+190 IMILKAGNYKNSF
-203 SFANATKAV
+203 SFANAAKAV
-212 EYAVANGADV
+212 QYAVANGADV

-252 AGNDGRASSNST
+252 AGNNGKASSNST
-264 MYPAAYPYVIGIMAG
+264 MYPAAYPYVIGVMAG

-303 PGESILSTTRY
+303 PGEAILSTTRY

-340 LEANKTYENREDLLA
+340 LEANKTYESREALLA

-369 YVADSGLIYITPR
+369 YTADSGLIYITPR
-382 LNLKNSLLHI
+382 LNLKNSLQHI
-392 IEDLKKET
+392 IEDLKKEVQI
-400 EASASPAITPS
+400 SASPSATIEPS
-411 GSPPPTIT
+411 GNPL
-419 PSGSP
+419 
-424 APTKTPLPTSSA
+424 PTKTPLPTSSA
-436 TPTATETPARTS
+436 TPAPTGTPSGTSVPTTTPVVNPAPTDSAVPTATGTPADTS
-448 TPSTT
+448 VPSTT

-463 AIPVSPSPA
+463 A
-472 GTPAGTSTPTISP
+472 
-485 SPASSATPGGFGSPS
+485 TPGSSESPS
-500 ESPAVS
+500 ESPAVT

-511 GSTAVSG
+511 GT
-518 TPSPGITAVP
+518 TAVP
-528 GTTASAKKFDTK
+528 DSTTAPAKKFDTK

-551 KGKHKL
+551 KGKYKL
-557 TIKWEKCKTAT
+557 TIKWKKCKTAT
-568 RYQIRVKYK
+568 RYQIRVKNK
-577 KNGETRWFY
+577 KNGETRWLY
-586 TKKTKITL
+586 TKKTKITV
-594 TRSKKMQVSIRAQ
+594 TYSKKMQISIRAQ

-617 SYKRLPRVG
+617 SYKKLPRVKS

>member
-1 MVNWKQQTAQRGFYM
+1 M
-16 KRICIVFIIL
+16 KKVCIALIIL
-26 LLFLYFNMFVWTP
+26 LIFPYFNMFVWTP
-39 SEPDTMSSQASAL
+39 SEPDAMSSQASAL
-52 AAESSSASASPYF
+52 ATESSPASDSPYY
-65 LEAIG
+65 LKAIG

-104 SLWINEAEQNG
+104 SLWINEAERNG
-115 ADNVDDDG
+115 TNNVDDDG

-137 NVPTPIPDDSSAPLR
+137 NVPTPVPEDSSAPLR
-152 YEAPEDDSNTSH
+152 YEAPEDDSNSSH
-164 GTHVSGIIGMNPDN
+164 GTHVSGIIGMTPDN

-229 YNENSTFAEELEKA
+229 YNENNTFAEELEKA

-264 MYPAAYPYVIGIMAG
+264 MYPAAYPYVLGVMAG

-355 DTKKYLLMSDSVYT
+355 DTRKYLLMSDSVYT
-369 YVADSGLIYITPR
+369 YTADSGLIYMTPR
-382 LNLKNSLLHI
+382 LNLKNSLQHI
-392 IEDLKKET
+392 IEDLKKEA
-400 EASASPAITPS
+400 EASPA
-411 GSPPPTIT
+411 IT

-436 TPTATETPARTS
+436 TPTATETPAGTS

-463 AIPVSPSPA
+463 AIPSPTVSV
-472 GTPAGTSTPTISP
+472 
-485 SPASSATPGGFGSPS
+485 
-500 ESPAVS
+500 SPAVTT
-506 GTPSP
+506 TPPENS
-511 GSTAVSG
+511 
-518 TPSPGITAVP
+518 VP
-528 GTTASAKKFDTK
+528 AIPTTASSPTVSAVPSATAPSSPSSTAAPGKKFNTK
-540 SLKIKKVTQKK
+540 LLKIQKVTQKK

-557 TIKWEKCKTAT
+557 TIKWKKCKTAT
-568 RYQIRVKYK
+568 RYQIRVKSK

-594 TRSKKMQVSIRAQ
+594 TCSKKMLVSIRAQ

-617 SYKRLPRVG
+617 SYKKLPRVGC

>member
-1 MVNWKQQTAQRGFYM
+1 M
-16 KRICIVFIIL
+16 KRICIVFVVL
-26 LLFLYFNMFVWTP
+26 LLFPYFNMFVWTP
-39 SEPDTMSSQASAL
+39 SEPDAMSSQASAL
-52 AAESSSASASPYF
+52 STESSSASASPYY
-65 LEAIG
+65 LAAIG

-79 GYPVKETV
+79 GYSFKETV
-87 VAVIDTGA
+87 IAVIDTGA
-95 ELSHEDLAD
+95 ELSHEDLVD
-104 SLWINEAEQNG
+104 SLWINEAERNG
-115 ADNVDDDG
+115 TDNVDDDG

-137 NVPTPIPDDSSAPLR
+137 NVPTPAPDNPSAPLR

-178 AVGYAGVGYHTK
+178 AVGYAGVGYRTK
-190 IMILKAGNSKNSF
+190 IMILKAGNYKNSF
-203 SFANATKAV
+203 SFANAAKAV
-212 EYAVANGADV
+212 QYAVANGADV

-229 YNENSTFAEELEKA
+229 YNENSTFAEELEMA

-252 AGNDGRASSNST
+252 AGNNGRASSSST
-264 MYPAAYPYVIGIMAG
+264 MYPAAYPYVIGVMAG

-303 PGESILSTTRY
+303 PGEAILSTTRY

-328 MAAGSAAVIMGF
+328 MTAGSAAVIMGF
-340 LEANKTYENREDLLA
+340 LEANKTYESREALLA

-369 YVADSGLIYITPR
+369 YIADSGLIYITPR
-382 LNLKNSLLHI
+382 LNLKNSLQHI

-400 EASASPAITPS
+400 GASASP
-411 GSPPPTIT
+411 SPAIT

-424 APTKTPLPTSSA
+424 APTKTPLPTDSA
-436 TPTATETPARTS
+436 TPTATETPSGTS
-448 TPSTT
+448 APTTT
-453 PVVSP
+453 PVVTP

-463 AIPVSPSPA
+463 AIP
-472 GTPAGTSTPTISP
+472 
-485 SPASSATPGGFGSPS
+485 
-500 ESPAVS
+500 SPAVS
-506 GTPSP
+506 VSPAVMTPPPENSIPAIPTTVPSP
-511 GSTAVSG
+511 AASAVPSATAPS
-518 TPSPGITAVP
+518 SPGTTAVP
-528 GTTASAKKFDTK
+528 GSTTAPAKKFDTK

-557 TIKWEKCKTAT
+557 TIKWKKCKVAT
-568 RYQIRVKYK
+568 RYQIRVKNK

-607 KVSGKKIWSG
+607 KVSGKKIWNG
-617 SYKRLPRVG
+617 SYKKLPRVIC